1 MKINKSFILWRLPL
15 ILITA
20 SISIFAYSLLVSK
33 WHRVE
38 ALAQNQPIK
47 TAKSQVEPQN
57 HIYFNIP
64 TKFASST
71 FYQADLQKG
80 EKYIALTFDDGPAAH
95 FTDQIIKI
103 LHQNNIKATFFMIGE
118 NVKTY
123 PQQAKN
129 VIANG
134 NVIGNHTWHHW
145 YRSMSPQL
153 AASEIE
159 NTANI
164 IYKTTGA
171 KTTLFPPPGGILDNG
186 VAAYAKNQKDGI
198 IIWSDDSEDWRRPA
212 ASTLVK
218 RVVKQATPGGIILM
232 HDGGGNRSNTV
243 AALPQ
248 IISTL
253 RQQGYKFVT
262 IPELL
267 QIQNKEQTVAVKKET
282 KIPPTPSVSGGLKTP
297 FSPLTRQS

>member
-1 MKINKSFILWRLPL
+1 MKINKSFILWQLPL
-15 ILITA
+15 ILIIT
-20 SISIFAYSLLVSK
+20 SVSIFAYSLLSNRY
-33 WHRVE
+33 RVE
-38 ALAQNQPIK
+38 AIGQGNKQDVQAAKPKPKPQQNI
-47 TAKSQVEPQN
+47 SFSV
-57 HIYFNIP
+57 P

-71 FYQADLQKG
+71 LYQTELKKG
-80 EKYIALTFDDGPAAH
+80 EKYIALTFDDGPWGNT
-95 FTDQIIKI
+95 TDQILNI
-103 LHQNNIKATFFMIGE
+103 LRKNNIKATFFMIGE

-129 VIANG
+129 VIADG

-164 IYKTTGA
+164 IYQTTGA
-171 KTTLFPPPGGILDNG
+171 KTSLFRPPGGILTNG
-186 VAAYAKNQKDGI
+186 VATYARNEKDAI
-198 IIWSDDSEDWRRPA
+198 VMWSDDSEDWRRPST
-212 ASTLVK
+212 STLVK

-248 IISTL
+248 IINNL

-262 IPELL
+262 IPQLL
-267 QIQNKEQTVAVKKET
+267 QIQNQEQVAITAKK
-282 KIPPTPSVSGGLKTP
+282 
-297 FSPLTRQS
+297 